1 MVAEYNVDLDEAMII
16 RAIKINAMDFLYC
29 VWAFQKNY
37 TRIDRENIKQV
48 EDSADEDEMSENE
61 IRLKY
66 KTYTFD
72 YLIKMVLENCFD
84 DKEPRIRAICD
95 WRLKSSENFLK
106 AMLVNRQDAIACN
119 CASFLQ
125 RECDE

>member
-1 MVAEYNVDLDEAMII
+1 MII

-37 TRIDRENIKQV
+37 TRIEKVNSKLN
-48 EDSADEDEMSENE
+48 EDSADEDEMSGIE
-61 IRLKY
+61 IREKY

-84 DKEPRIRAICD
+84 DNEPRIRAICD

-106 AMLVNRQDAIACN
+106 AMLVNRQDAIACDY
-119 CASFLQ
+119 ASFFQ
-125 RECDE
+125 RDCDD